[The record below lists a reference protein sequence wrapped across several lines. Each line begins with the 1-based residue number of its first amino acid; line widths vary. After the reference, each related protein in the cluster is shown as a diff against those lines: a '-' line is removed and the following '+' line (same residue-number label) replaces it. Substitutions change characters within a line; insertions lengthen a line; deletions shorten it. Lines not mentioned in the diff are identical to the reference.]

1 MSEGAA
7 VGWDAAEVAAWATE
21 GGFDGALFEENEI
34 DGGTLFELD
43 VEVRTL
49 LLLALFKSLLNPF
62 TLPHVPLNGTTACT
76 TPDYATL
83 VYVCERHVR
92 MWYR

>member
-7 VGWDAAEVAAWATE
+7 VVGWDAAEVAAWATE

-43 VEVRTL
+43 VEVRIL
-49 LLLALFKSLLNPF
+49 LLVLFKSLNPF
-62 TLPHVPLNGTTACT
+62 TLPP
-76 TPDYATL
+76 
-83 VYVCERHVR
+83 R
-92 MWYR
+92 

>member
-43 VEVRTL
+43 VEVRIPVARALQVAESFHFAPTL
-49 LLLALFKSLLNPF
+49 
-62 TLPHVPLNGTTACT
+62 
-76 TPDYATL
+76 TP
-83 VYVCERHVR
+83 
-92 MWYR
+92 